1 MSTTKQSTGL
11 FPKAVLASI
20 GAAAATLEWTRTFLA
35 RAIERGE
42 MAEMEA
48 KEASHVP
55 ESGQPAPASATVQTA
70 KSEPMPAAAQPAPGI
85 RASGLRAPGVRLPW
99 VATRSDLSELNR
111 QLDRL
116 DAQVT
121 ALEQQQA
128 NSATGAASEAS

>member
-1 MSTTKQSTGL
+1 MSTTKQSAGL

-20 GAAAATLEWTRTFLA
+20 GAAAATLEWTRTFVA

-42 MAEMEA
+42 IAEMEA
-48 KEASHVP
+48 KEASENSEP
-55 ESGQPAPASATVQTA
+55 GQPAPASSTGRAA
-70 KSEPMPAAAQPAPGI
+70 KSEPLPTAAQPAPGE

-121 ALEQQQA
+121 ALEQQRA
-128 NSATGAASEAS
+128 NSPTGAASEAS

>member
-1 MSTTKQSTGL
+1 MSTTRQSPGL

-48 KEASHVP
+48 REASEYP
-55 ESGQPAPASATVQTA
+55 EPGQPAPASS
-70 KSEPMPAAAQPAPGI
+70 SEPMRAAAQPA
-85 RASGLRAPGVRLPW
+85 ASRRFPW
-99 VATRSDLSELNR
+99 IANRSDLSELHQ

-121 ALEQQQA
+121 ALEQQRA
-128 NSATGAASEAS
+128 NSPTGAASEAS

>member
-20 GAAAATLEWTRTFLA
+20 GAAAATLDWTRTFVA

-48 KEASHVP
+48 QEASQYP
-55 ESGQPAPASATVQTA
+55 EAGQPAPASSAAQATKA
-70 KSEPMPAAAQPAPGI
+70 EPMPGADRPAAS
-85 RASGLRAPGVRLPW
+85 RRLPW
-99 VATRSDLSELNR
+99 VANRSDLAELHR

-116 DAQVT
+116 DEQVT
-121 ALEQQQA
+121 ALEQQRA
-128 NSATGAASEAS
+128 SSLSGAASEAP

>member
-1 MSTTKQSTGL
+1 MSTTKQSAGL

-20 GAAAATLEWTRTFLA
+20 GAAAATLEWTRTFLD

-42 MAEMEA
+42 MAELEA
-48 KEASHVP
+48 KEASQVP
-55 ESGQPAPASATVQTA
+55 EPVQPATASTTAQAA
-70 KSEPMPAAAQPAPGI
+70 KSEPMPAAAQPT
-85 RASGLRAPGVRLPW
+85 ASIRLPW

-121 ALEQQQA
+121 ALEQQRA

>member
-20 GAAAATLEWTRTFLA
+20 GAAVATLEWARSFLA

-48 KEASHVP
+48 KEADEYSP
-55 ESGQPAPASATVQTA
+55 PGQPANAPAAIQVA
-70 KSEPMPAAAQPAPGI
+70 KPEPMPTAVQAAPGE
-85 RASGLRAPGVRLPW
+85 RAPVVRLPW

-111 QLDRL
+111 QLERL

-121 ALEQQQA
+121 ALEQQRA
-128 NSATGAASEAS
+128 NSATEAASEAP

>member
-20 GAAAATLEWTRTFLA
+20 GAAAAALEWTRTFAA

-48 KEASHVP
+48 QRASEYS
-55 ESGQPAPASATVQTA
+55 ESGQPVPASSTA
-70 KSEPMPAAAQPAPGI
+70 RAVKSEPMPEADRPAAS
-85 RASGLRAPGVRLPW
+85 RRLPW
-99 VATRSDLSELNR
+99 VANRSDLVELDR

-116 DAQVT
+116 VEQVA
-121 ALEQQQA
+121 ALEQQRA
-128 NSATGAASEAS
+128 EAESGAASEAS

>member
-1 MSTTKQSTGL
+1 VKQEDSMSTTKQSAGL
-11 FPKAVLASI
+11 FPKAVLAGI
-20 GAAAATLEWTRTFLA
+20 GAAAATLDWTRAFLA

-48 KEASHVP
+48 KETGEYAAP
-55 ESGQPAPASATVQTA
+55 GQPAPAPSTVQTVKA
-70 KSEPMPAAAQPAPGI
+70 EPMREADQPAA
-85 RASGLRAPGVRLPW
+85 RLRLPW

-116 DAQVT
+116 EAQVT

-128 NSATGAASEAS
+128 NSATEAASEAP

>member
-1 MSTTKQSTGL
+1 MTTTKQSAGL

-48 KEASHVP
+48 REASQYP
-55 ESGQPAPASATVQTA
+55 EPGQPANAPSTAQAA
-70 KSEPMPAAAQPAPGI
+70 KSEPMPAAAQPAPGE

-121 ALEQQQA
+121 ALEQQRA

>member
-1 MSTTKQSTGL
+1 MTTTKQSAGL

-48 KEASHVP
+48 REAIQHP
-55 ESGQPAPASATVQTA
+55 EPGQPANAPAKAQAA
-70 KSEPMPAAAQPAPGI
+70 KSEPLPAAAQPAPGG
-85 RASGLRAPGVRLPW
+85 RASGLRAPEVHVPW
-99 VATRSDLSELNR
+99 VATRADLSELNR

-121 ALEQQQA
+121 ALEQQRA

>member
-1 MSTTKQSTGL
+1 MSTTKQSPGL

-48 KEASHVP
+48 KEANQVSEPV
-55 ESGQPAPASATVQTA
+55 QPAPASTTAQAA
-70 KSEPMPAAAQPAPGI
+70 KSEPMPKADQPAPCI
-85 RASGLRAPGVRLPW
+85 RASGVRLPW

>member
-1 MSTTKQSTGL
+1 MTTTKQSAGL

-48 KEASHVP
+48 REASQVP
-55 ESGQPAPASATVQTA
+55 ESDQPTPASSVPKVE
-70 KSEPMPAAAQPAPGI
+70 KSAPMPAAAQPAP
-85 RASGLRAPGVRLPW
+85 GLRAPGVRLPW

-121 ALEQQQA
+121 MLEQQQA

>member
-1 MSTTKQSTGL
+1 MSTTKQSAGL

-20 GAAAATLEWTRTFLA
+20 GAVAATLEWTRSFVA

-48 KEASHVP
+48 REASEHAAP
-55 ESGQPAPASATVQTA
+55 GQPANAPATIQVAE
-70 KSEPMPAAAQPAPGI
+70 SEPMPTAAQPA
-85 RASGLRAPGVRLPW
+85 ASRRLPW
-99 VATRSDLSELNR
+99 IATRSDLSELNR
-111 QLDRL
+111 QLERL

>member
-1 MSTTKQSTGL
+1 MTTTKQSAGL

-48 KEASHVP
+48 KEASQVP
-55 ESGQPAPASATVQTA
+55 EPGQPVPAPSTA
-70 KSEPMPAAAQPAPGI
+70 QAAESEPMPAAAQPALGV
-85 RASGLRAPGVRLPW
+85 RATGVRLPW

>member
-20 GAAAATLEWTRTFLA
+20 GAAAATLEWTRTFVA

-48 KEASHVP
+48 QEAGQNSEP
-55 ESGQPAPASATVQTA
+55 GQPAPASSTARAA
-70 KSEPMPAAAQPAPGI
+70 KSKPLPKADQPAAS
-85 RASGLRAPGVRLPW
+85 RRLPW
-99 VATRSDLSELNR
+99 IASQSDLSELNR

-116 DAQVT
+116 DEQVT
-121 ALEQQQA
+121 ALEQQRAEAQ
-128 NSATGAASEAS
+128 SGAASEAS

>member
-1 MSTTKQSTGL
+1 MSTTKQSAGL

-20 GAAAATLEWTRTFLA
+20 GAAAATLEWTRTFVA

-42 MAEMEA
+42 IAEMEA
-48 KEASHVP
+48 KEASENSEP
-55 ESGQPAPASATVQTA
+55 GQPATAPATAQAA
-70 KSEPMPAAAQPAPGI
+70 KSEPMPAAAQPASGV
-85 RASGLRAPGVRLPW
+85 RASGARLPW

-121 ALEQQQA
+121 ALEQQRA
-128 NSATGAASEAS
+128 NSPTGAASETS

>member
-42 MAEMEA
+42 IAKMEA
-48 KEASHVP
+48 KEASQVP
-55 ESGQPAPASATVQTA
+55 EPGQPAPASSTARAT
-70 KSEPMPAAAQPAPGI
+70 KSEPLPAAAQPAPGI
-85 RASGLRAPGVRLPW
+85 RASGVRLPW
-99 VATRSDLSELNR
+99 IATRSDLSELNR

-121 ALEQQQA
+121 ALEQQRA
-128 NSATGAASEAS
+128 DSATGAASEAS

>member
-1 MSTTKQSTGL
+1 MTTTKQSAGL

-48 KEASHVP
+48 KEASQVP
-55 ESGQPAPASATVQTA
+55 EPGQPVPAPSTGRAA
-70 KSEPMPAAAQPAPGI
+70 KSEPLPKADQPAAS
-85 RASGLRAPGVRLPW
+85 RRLPW
-99 VATRSDLSELNR
+99 IASRSDLSELNR

-116 DAQVT
+116 DEQVT
-121 ALEQQQA
+121 ALEQQRAEAQ
-128 NSATGAASEAS
+128 SGAASEAS

>member
-20 GAAAATLEWTRTFLA
+20 GAAAAALDWTRTFAA

-48 KEASHVP
+48 QEASECS
-55 ESGQPAPASATVQTA
+55 ESGQPAPVPSTAQAA
-70 KSEPMPAAAQPAPGI
+70 KSEPIPEADRPAAS
-85 RASGLRAPGVRLPW
+85 RRLPW
-99 VATRSDLSELNR
+99 VANRSDLAELHR

-121 ALEQQQA
+121 ALEQQRA
-128 NSATGAASEAS
+128 ESPSGAGSETS